1 MTPLIDS
8 RTLGLGGGDGT
19 EDKKDAD
26 FGLMA
31 IGDKTEPVRR
41 GIFSLSHRMS
51 AEKEDELLM

>member
-1 MTPLIDS
+1 MTPLKNS

-41 GIFSLSHRMS
+41 GILSLSHRMS
-51 AEKEDELLM
+51 AEKINY